1 MNIYIQDVLQF
12 NVKKYQKY
20 QKWVLDCY
28 DVKNSQKRWG
38 SCVLKKRQSK
48 KVKKH
53 ITINDENTKK
63 YRKYWQLVTN
73 CNRLKREGTNC
84 PLLIKT
90 LYLFVGFCH

>member
-1 MNIYIQDVLQF
+1 MSKNI
-12 NVKKYQKY
+12 KKY

-38 SCVLKKRQSK
+38 SCVLKKKQSK

-73 CNRLKREGTNC
+73 CNRLKKREGTNC
-84 PLLIKT
+84 PPPYKNIILIRWF
-90 LYLFVGFCH
+90 LSLVDVL